1 MKWWKAKAIRS
12 QSRARCR
19 TAKPDVARWTPRTLR
34 GQTLLLIV
42 AAIIAS
48 QLITFAVLANFRHS
62 FLGNRGRD
70 YLASHV
76 MLVRSALRNEA
87 PNQLAE
93 DLERSPG
100 RRMRLVPTLPA
111 NSSPDPGVADI
122 YSPNMIA
129 QLRDDY
135 GADAVRFTNEPLALW
150 VQVSRNG
157 WWLMMPSARFDVP
170 IPWTVLYSTLAAVLV
185 MAIIAALYSLQ
196 LSRPLRRLADAA
208 RNFEVGRR
216 LQLPLL
222 GPAEVRDVT
231 SQFNAMGTRLAD
243 NDAERRVM
251 LAGLPHDLR
260 APLARAKLR
269 LALMDESEEI
279 SGLSRDLSEIERI
292 SDQFVAYL
300 RGLDEDSRDFEPL
313 DLGNLIAGRAR
324 AWQGAGQNV
333 QLGAVDTAQVPGDA
347 DALERAVE
355 NLISNALA
363 YGALPVEV
371 SGRSVA
377 DKYRIEVSDAGNG
390 IPEAMQSNALR
401 PFVRLDASRG
411 MANAPAPDSVSES
424 VAHRAATAGGH
435 CGLGLAVVQA
445 VARLHGGTVE
455 MVRKPGRF
463 TVSMVIP
470 QLHSA
475 TA

>member
-1 MKWWKAKAIRS
+1 
-12 QSRARCR
+12 
-19 TAKPDVARWTPRTLR
+19 
-34 GQTLLLIV
+34 
-42 AAIIAS
+42 
-48 QLITFAVLANFRHS
+48 
-62 FLGNRGRD
+62 
-70 YLASHV
+70 
-76 MLVRSALRNEA
+76 
-87 PNQLAE
+87 
-93 DLERSPG
+93 
-100 RRMRLVPTLPA
+100 
-111 NSSPDPGVADI
+111 
-122 YSPNMIA
+122 
-129 QLRDDY
+129 
-135 GADAVRFTNEPLALW
+135 

-411 MANAPAPDSVSES
+411 
-424 VAHRAATAGGH
+424 
-435 CGLGLAVVQA
+435 LGLAVVQA